1 MLSVSLVLPESFD
14 RLDLESGKGSKKMP
28 SDLSQLGLGAGA
40 SVASGLRLYG
50 TVAAL
55 GFLHRMGALSLP
67 GRLQVLAKTPILVLA
82 TALFVV
88 EFLADKIPV
97 VDTVWDAV
105 HTFIRV
111 PAAAVLGFGL
121 FADVAEPWRAGA
133 ALICGS
139 IAFAAH
145 GLKAG
150 TRLALNA
157 SPEPFTNWTAS
168 LSEDVLL
175 GVLIWL
181 AVAHPAVAL
190 VAALVVLT
198 AGLLLASWVYRSI
211 KRLFTRPAGQN
222 SRAVPAYRSSR

>member
-1 MLSVSLVLPESFD
+1 ML
-14 RLDLESGKGSKKMP
+14 
-28 SDLSQLGLGAGA
+28 SDLSQLGLAAGA

-55 GFLHRMGALSLP
+55 GLLHRVGALRLP
-67 GRLQVLAKTPILVLA
+67 DHLQVLAQTPILVLA

-121 FADVAEPWRAGA
+121 LQDVVEPWRTGA
-133 ALICGS
+133 ALVCGT
-139 IAFAAH
+139 IALSAH

-168 LSEDVLL
+168 LSEDFLL

-181 AVAHPAVAL
+181 AVAHPVVAL
-190 VAALVVLT
+190 VAALAVLG
-198 AGLLLASWVYRSI
+198 AGLLLASWVYRSVR
-211 KRLFTRPAGQN
+211 RLFARRFRVEAAAPGP
-222 SRAVPAYRSSR
+222 RG

>member
-1 MLSVSLVLPESFD
+1 ML
-14 RLDLESGKGSKKMP
+14 
-28 SDLSQLGLGAGA
+28 SDLSQVGLGAGA

-55 GFLHRMGALSLP
+55 GFLHRMGALHLP
-67 GRLQVLAKTPILVLA
+67 HALQVLAQTPILVLA
-82 TALFVV
+82 TTLFVV

-121 FADVAEPWRAGA
+121 FQDVAEPWRTGA
-133 ALICGS
+133 ALLCGS
-139 IAFAAH
+139 VAFAAH
-145 GLKAG
+145 GLKAS
-150 TRLALNA
+150 TRLALNT
-157 SPEPFTNWTAS
+157 SPEPFTNWAAS

-190 VAALVVLT
+190 AAALAVLVLAVV
-198 AGLLLASWVYRSI
+198 LASWLYRSGR
-211 KRLFTRPAGQN
+211 RLFARLRGGGQAPARPG
-222 SRAVPAYRSSR
+222 S